1 MNRDSTTPIYSISAL
16 NQEIR
21 YFLEEHI
28 APLWVTGEVS
38 NFVKASS
45 GHWYFTLKDPNAA
58 LRCACFQARA
68 RGVKTLPENGMQ
80 ILAHG
85 RISLYETRG
94 EYQFIV
100 DMIEPSGDGLLQK
113 KFNELKEKLY
123 KKGLFD
129 AAHKKPLPTF
139 PETIGVV
146 TSPTGAAIQDILHV
160 LNKRFPLI
168 NVILY
173 PAAVQGKQ
181 AAPDIAQAIRLA
193 NSRKECNVLI
203 VGRGGGSLEDLWPF
217 NEEIVAQAIFESEI
231 PIVSAVGHEIDFT
244 IADFVADARAPTPS
258 AAAAILSPDKL
269 DIEQQLLN
277 FYQRLKSRHPEYQL
291 EENQQKLDRIEQDLY
306 RIIHYF
312 MTQKEQQLSE
322 LGRSLHAMSPLAVLD
337 RGYAFLENKINQQI
351 ITSIHDIKINEK
363 MLAKLKD
370 GELSCTI
377 ESIIQKD

>member
-58 LRCACFQARA
+58 LKCACFQARA

-100 DMIEPSGDGLLQK
+100 DTIEPSGDGLLQK
-113 KFNELKEKLY
+113 KFNELKEKLH

-168 NVILY
+168 KIILY

-181 AAPDIAQAIRLA
+181 AAPDIVQAIRIA

-244 IADFVADARAPTPS
+244 IADFVADVRAPTPS

-277 FYQRLKSRHPEYQL
+277 YYQRLKSRHPEYQL

-306 RIIHYF
+306 RIMNYF
-312 MTQKEQQLSE
+312 ISQKEQQLSE

-337 RGYAFLENKINQQI
+337 RGYAFLENKITQQI